1 MMLVAT
7 QITVVIVILIGLY
20 GILTCRRLIRICISL
35 SVMDSGLI
43 LFLVSLGFVEGAT
56 APILDPAYEL
66 YVDPVP
72 QALALTAIV
81 IAAGVNAVALML
93 SVLAYRH
100 YGTTDV
106 HEIWSRRE

>member
-1 MMLVAT
+1 MILPAT
-7 QITVVIVILIGLY
+7 QVVVVVVFLIGLY
-20 GILTCRRLIRICISL
+20 GVLTCRKLIRICISL
-35 SVMDSGLI
+35 SVMESGLI

-56 APILDPAYEL
+56 APIFDPRHAV

-81 IAAGVNAVALML
+81 IAAGVNAIGLML
-93 SVLAYRH
+93 AVLAYRH

-106 HEIWSRRE
+106 REIWSRRA